1 MKFYE
6 EFVEYSAVFD
16 GITDVQLRFLNTKFH
31 AITIKIS
38 FSRTRRLYF
47 FEHKQMAY
55 IMI

>member
-1 MKFYE
+1 MKFYD

-16 GITDVQLRFLNTKFH
+16 GITDVQFRFLNTKFH